1 VLEPDALH
9 RVALGAVGELGD
21 EEGADALDALKR
33 IYEETKQ
40 AINEGKTIFVGSNKF
55 EDRDDHIIRIEK

>member
-1 VLEPDALH
+1 MNEPIPNNQLPTIP
-9 RVALGAVGELGD
+9 LS
-21 EEGADALDALKR
+21 GADALDALKR